1 MTVAARAAEE
11 HVLGAVLLEPERWQQ
26 VSDLTLTNFAY
37 PEHRAV
43 FATLAELAGNGGD
56 LSLDAVLERLTATD
70 RLKVA
75 GGEAAVRRL
84 RDDTATAS
92 TISHY
97 ADVLRQTKHGPDHPK
112 PTRHTRSRPLAATPG
127 ATLKPDGTME
137 DTGSSYVA
145 WQSLGLDCAGNGQP
159 FPSLGNAAII
169 LARHKQL
176 AGKIWL
182 DVFRQKIYCT
192 LDGPEPR
199 PLQSAD
205 ALKLTAWVNQAL
217 RLPKIGIRTI
227 ENAIELVAANAA
239 RNSVTEYLGS
249 LTWDGTPRL
258 EDWLSDCLGVA
269 KTAYTV
275 AVARNWLISM
285 VARAYRP
292 GCQADHMPV
301 LEGLSGAGK
310 SSALAILGGPWY
322 KAAPQAFGSK
332 EFLEAIQGAWLTE
345 IPDMVGFGRREHTQI
360 IAAITTRADP
370 YRAAYGRVCED
381 HPRTTIF
388 AATSETDSYLD
399 DDRGKRRYWPLR
411 CTEIRLDVLQ
421 SIRDQLFAE
430 ATAQFNAG
438 ATWHEVPVEEA
449 EQEQLARRIADP
461 WEDAISYYVK
471 GRVEVEMSRLLTDGL
486 ALEYA
491 RQDRSAQMRAAKVLK
506 TLGFD
511 CKVVWDNGR
520 SVRRYLC
527 RP

>member
-1 MTVAARAAEE
+1 MTVPNRAAEE

-26 VSDLTLTNFAY
+26 VADLTLQNFAY

-43 FATLAELAGNGGD
+43 FQTMAELAAAGAQPT
-56 LSLDAVLERLTATD
+56 LDAVLERLTATD

-75 GGEAAVRRL
+75 AGEAAVRRL
-84 RDDTATAS
+84 HDDTPTAS

-97 ADVLRQTKHGPDHPK
+97 ADALRAIKHGPDAPK
-112 PTRHTRSRPLAATPG
+112 PKRHTRSRPLAATPG
-127 ATLKPDGTME
+127 ATLKPDGTVE

-169 LARHKQL
+169 LARHPYL
-176 AGKIWL
+176 AGKLWL
-182 DVFRQKIYCT
+182 DTFRQKIYCA
-192 LDGPEPR
+192 LDGEPR
-199 PLQSAD
+199 PLSNSDGLQI
-205 ALKLTAWVNQAL
+205 TAWVNQSL
-217 RLPKIGIRTI
+217 RLPKIGIRTV
-227 ENAIELVAANAA
+227 ENAIELVAANNA
-239 RNSVTEYLGS
+239 RNSVTEYLEG

-258 EDWLSDCLGVA
+258 EDWLADCLGVA

-292 GCQADHMPV
+292 GCKADHMPV

-310 SSALAILGGPWY
+310 SSALAVLGGPWY

-360 IAAITTRADP
+360 IAAVTTTSDT
-370 YRAAYGRVCED
+370 YRAAYARVSED

-411 CTEIRLDVLQ
+411 CTEIRLDVLRA
-421 SIRDQLFAE
+421 SRDQLFAE
-430 ATAQFNAG
+430 AAAQFKAG
-438 ATWHEVPVEEA
+438 ATWHEVPAEEA
-449 EQEQLARRIADP
+449 EHEQLERRIGDP
-461 WEDAISYYVK
+461 WEDAIAHYVK
-471 GRVEVEMSRLLTDGL
+471 GRLEVEISALITEGL
-486 ALEYA
+486 AIEYS
-491 RQDRSAQMRAAKVLK
+491 RQDRATQMRAAKVLK
-506 TLGFD
+506 TLGFE
-511 CKVVWDNGR
+511 CKVVWDSGR
-520 SVRRYLC
+520 SVRRYFKKS
-527 RP
+527 

>member
-37 PEHRAV
+37 PEHRAI
-43 FATLAELAGNGGD
+43 FQTLGELASNGGD
-56 LSLDAVLERLTATD
+56 LSLEALLERLTTTD

-461 WEDAISYYVK
+461 WEDKISAYAIGKIELTTS
-471 GRVEVEMSRLLTDGL
+471 EVITD
-486 ALEYA
+486 ALQLPPSQ
-491 RQDRSAQMRAAKVLK
+491 QDRSVQMRVSKVLK

-511 CKVVWDNGR
+511 CKVVRDGGR
-520 SVRRYLC
+520 ILRRYL
-527 RP
+527 RKM

>member
-1 MTVAARAAEE
+1 
-11 HVLGAVLLEPERWQQ
+11 
-26 VSDLTLTNFAY
+26 
-37 PEHRAV
+37 
-43 FATLAELAGNGGD
+43 
-56 LSLDAVLERLTATD
+56 
-70 RLKVA
+70 
-75 GGEAAVRRL
+75 
-84 RDDTATAS
+84 
-92 TISHY
+92 
-97 ADVLRQTKHGPDHPK
+97 
-112 PTRHTRSRPLAATPG
+112 
-127 ATLKPDGTME
+127 
-137 DTGSSYVA
+137 
-145 WQSLGLDCAGNGQP
+145 
-159 FPSLGNAAII
+159 
-169 LARHKQL
+169 
-176 AGKIWL
+176 
-182 DVFRQKIYCT
+182 
-192 LDGPEPR
+192 
-199 PLQSAD
+199 
-205 ALKLTAWVNQAL
+205 
-217 RLPKIGIRTI
+217 
-227 ENAIELVAANAA
+227 
-239 RNSVTEYLGS
+239 
-249 LTWDGTPRL
+249 
-258 EDWLSDCLGVA
+258 
-269 KTAYTV
+269 
-275 AVARNWLISM
+275 
-285 VARAYRP
+285 
-292 GCQADHMPV
+292 MPV

-411 CTEIRLDVLQ
+411 CTEIRLDVLR

-430 ATAQFNAG
+430 ATAQFTAG
-438 ATWHEVPVEEA
+438 STWHEVPAEES